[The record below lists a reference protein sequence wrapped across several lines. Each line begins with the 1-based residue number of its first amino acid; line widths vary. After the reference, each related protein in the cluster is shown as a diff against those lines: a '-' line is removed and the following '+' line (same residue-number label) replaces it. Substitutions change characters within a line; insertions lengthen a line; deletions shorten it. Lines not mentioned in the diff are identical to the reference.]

1 MLPPLL
7 FKRLLHK
14 FLEQKRVAIS
24 RKHTFFPRNYGDR
37 LVPHEGSSVI
47 HLSINPLC
55 ASAEEPQPCSYNNIK
70 IAKINSCVN
79 PAFIIHYT

>member
-1 MLPPLL
+1 MLPPL
-7 FKRLLHK
+7 FCIPVLHK
-14 FLEQKRVAIS
+14 HFAQKRVAIS

-55 ASAEEPQPCSYNNIK
+55 ASAEEPQPYSYNNIK
-70 IAKINSCVN
+70 IAKINSCVI